1 MPGVTAFTVFEL
13 LRENQLGGIKLPPSP
28 PTPPDIRVS
37 NLNDRNVSYDD

>member
-13 LRENQLGGIKLPPSP
+13 LKGKPTGGDKITPLPPH
-28 PTPPDIRVS
+28 PPDIRVS